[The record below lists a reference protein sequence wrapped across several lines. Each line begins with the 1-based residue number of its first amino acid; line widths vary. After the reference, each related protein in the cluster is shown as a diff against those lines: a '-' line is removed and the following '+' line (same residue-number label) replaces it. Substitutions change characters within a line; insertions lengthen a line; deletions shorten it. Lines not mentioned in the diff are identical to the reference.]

1 MTKGATIPVFFA
13 VDNRYVPYLAAALIS
28 LQAQANPADHYQ
40 IKILYQK
47 QHLSLHNQQQLA
59 TLIKPKTSL
68 EFVALDTS
76 LWNKLGQDPNTLRA
90 DYLTLT
96 IYYRLFIANLFPQYD
111 RGIYLDADVIIN
123 HDLGYLYHL
132 NLHEQMIGAVT
143 DAFISHHQVTAN
155 YAEQAIGVPGKEY
168 FNSGILLLDLKQMRA
183 CQLSQHFLYLMNKY
197 HFPLIA
203 PDQDY
208 LNAIGHQRLFLLDD
222 AWNLQTEY
230 PLTTIK
236 QPKIVHYNLYGKPW
250 HYNNIAFQDLFW
262 QALRQTPYYNQVYQ
276 EQQLYLNYPQKIQA
290 DKDHKA
296 LLLNRVH
303 DIPQQTPTFKTAK
316 MQGEKVQI

>member
-1 MTKGATIPVFFA
+1 MTKGTTIPVFFA

-111 RGIYLDADVIIN
+111 R
-123 HDLGYLYHL
+123 
-132 NLHEQMIGAVT
+132 
-143 DAFISHHQVTAN
+143 
-155 YAEQAIGVPGKEY
+155 
-168 FNSGILLLDLKQMRA
+168 
-183 CQLSQHFLYLMNKY
+183 
-197 HFPLIA
+197 
-203 PDQDY
+203 
-208 LNAIGHQRLFLLDD
+208 
-222 AWNLQTEY
+222 
-230 PLTTIK
+230 
-236 QPKIVHYNLYGKPW
+236 
-250 HYNNIAFQDLFW
+250 
-262 QALRQTPYYNQVYQ
+262 
-276 EQQLYLNYPQKIQA
+276 
-290 DKDHKA
+290 
-296 LLLNRVH
+296 
-303 DIPQQTPTFKTAK
+303 
-316 MQGEKVQI
+316 